1 MVWMWLG
8 CSMGFNGSNEDPQQ
22 TEPPPS
28 EAEVE
33 DYITNDPID
42 LADGSSVNG
51 AGILTE
57 TSDVSWYQLSEVP
70 EGFADDVDND
80 ALADT
85 TCPDGAWLAYEA
97 ATSSWGCAVSLP
109 AEGVGTDG
117 GTEGQVLVI
126 ENGTAQWV
134 DLDTLLPEEP
144 CPSGMA
150 QAGDTCIETSRRSAL
165 NYRDALLDCA
175 ADGYHLCRFREWNVA
190 CELGVASFP
199 AAPDNS
205 KEQFQASEDPIVS
218 GTRDQGCWAG
228 GYSQWVY
235 EHPYRCCVS
244 P

>member
-1 MVWMWLG
+1 MLWMWLG

-80 ALADT
+80 ALTDT

-134 DLDTLLPEEP
+134 DLDTLLPDVS
-144 CPSGMA
+144 CPAGMEA
-150 QAGDTCIETSRRSAL
+150 VADFCIESAPRSADSWH
-165 NYRDALLDCA
+165 DALSDCTG
-175 ADGYHLCRFREWNVA
+175 DGYRLCPYDAWVAACNVDALDDAFSEWEWTSTVSSSNAMAV
-190 CELGVASFP
+190 GVNDGVCLSHWITAQS
-199 AAPDNS
+199 
-205 KEQFQASEDPIVS
+205 SE
-218 GTRDQGCWAG
+218 RA
-228 GYSQWVY
+228 
-235 EHPYRCCVS
+235 YRCCVS